1 MVTASPPAIVIAAPS
16 SGSGKTTIT
25 TGLIGALARRGH
37 QVAPFKVG
45 PDYID
50 PGYHGIAAGRP
61 GRNLD
66 PVLVSEERI
75 GPLYRSGSAGCDIAV
90 IEGVM
95 GLFDGRITEDHMPA
109 IAPGSTAQVA
119 NILGAPVVLVVD
131 ASGHSQSLAAIL
143 HGFVSYDPGIDI
155 RGVILNRVGSP
166 RHEYVLRQACDRA
179 GLQVFGAVP
188 RNPEMA
194 VPSRHLG
201 LIPAAERGPEAIAAI
216 EAMTELVGGAVDVP
230 ALVAAADIGPAG
242 RSGPVWSAD
251 DEVGEQTNDGPGLTV
266 SRPVIAV
273 ASGAAFTFGY
283 AEHGELLR
291 AAGAE
296 VVTFDPVVDLLPDG
310 CAGVVIGGGFPEEH
324 AAALASNRPLLTAL
338 RAAAGSGIPI
348 HAECAGLLYLSQSL
362 DNHAMAGVLPLRGT
376 FGKRLTLGY
385 RDAVAVTDSVLFDAG
400 TRVRGH
406 EFHRT
411 TVTAVD
417 DSTPSAWGWRRDGV
431 TETEGWT
438 LSGPGTAVHASY
450 LHTHPAGNPEAVSRL
465 VGAARRIRVE

>member
-1 MVTASPPAIVIAAPS
+1 VVTGSPPAIVIAAPS

-25 TGLIGALARRGH
+25 TGLIGALTRRGH

-66 PVLVSEERI
+66 PVLVGEERI

-90 IEGVM
+90 VEGVM

-119 NILGAPVVLVVD
+119 TILGAPVVLVVD

-216 EAMTELVGGAVDVP
+216 EAMTELVGGAVDVE

-251 DEVGEQTNDGPGLTV
+251 DEVGEPASGAAEAKDQ
-266 SRPVIAV
+266 RPVIAV
-273 ASGAAFTFGY
+273 AAGAAFTFGY
-283 AEHGELLR
+283 AEHGEMLR
-291 AAGAE
+291 AAGAD

-310 CAGVVIGGGFPEEH
+310 CTGVVIGGGFPEEH

-348 HAECAGLLYLSQSL
+348 HAECAGLLYLSRSL
-362 DNHAMAGVLPLRGT
+362 DNHAMAGVLPLHGT

-385 RDAVAVTDSVLFDAG
+385 RDAVAITDSVLFDAG

-431 TETEGWT
+431 AETEGWAS
-438 LSGPGTAVHASY
+438 SGPGCAVHASY

-465 VGAARRIRVE
+465 VGAARRMRVG

>member
-1 MVTASPPAIVIAAPS
+1 
-16 SGSGKTTIT
+16 
-25 TGLIGALARRGH
+25 
-37 QVAPFKVG
+37 
-45 PDYID
+45 
-50 PGYHGIAAGRP
+50 
-61 GRNLD
+61 
-66 PVLVSEERI
+66 
-75 GPLYRSGSAGCDIAV
+75 
-90 IEGVM
+90 
-95 GLFDGRITEDHMPA
+95 
-109 IAPGSTAQVA
+109 
-119 NILGAPVVLVVD
+119 
-131 ASGHSQSLAAIL
+131 
-143 HGFVSYDPGIDI
+143 
-155 RGVILNRVGSP
+155 
-166 RHEYVLRQACDRA
+166 VLRQACDRA

-201 LIPAAERGPEAIAAI
+201 LIPAAERGPDAIAAI

-251 DEVGEQTNDGPGLTV
+251 DEVGEPTNDGPGLTG

-338 RAAAGSGIPI
+338 RAAAGAGIPI

-417 DSTPSAWGWRRDGV
+417 DSAPSAWGWRRDGV